1 MIKFKDNLLLLD
13 SSKHVSFKFKIKSI
27 VIYDDIIVVLLD
39 VPSGTILNENVFGVS
54 LSGAVVW
61 QIESAFP
68 ADEDSPYVAIEKS
81 DKALNAFNWSGMRMR
96 LIVATGKIVQK
107 KVTK

>member
-13 SSKHVSFKFKIKSI
+13 SSKHVTFKFKIQSI
-27 VIYDDIIVVLLD
+27 VIYDDIVVVLLD
-39 VPSGTILNENVFGVS
+39 VPSGTILNENIFGVS
-54 LSGAVVW
+54 LSGDIVW

-68 ADEDSPYVAIEKS
+68 ASEDSPYMAIEKS

-96 LIVATGKIVQK
+96 LTVATGKIVQK